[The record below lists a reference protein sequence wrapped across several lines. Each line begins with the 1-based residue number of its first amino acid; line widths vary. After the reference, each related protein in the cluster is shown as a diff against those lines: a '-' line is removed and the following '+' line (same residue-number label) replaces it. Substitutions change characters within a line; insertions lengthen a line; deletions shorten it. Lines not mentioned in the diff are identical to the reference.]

1 MSRFSLIVEQTSR
14 KLYLRPYVAHYIDT
28 LLGHLVHSLGKV
40 FHVAR
45 IDSSHRSSR
54 GGENIHVE
62 LGTKSVDL
70 LGSETRVREHS
81 ALLRDVRPV
90 ASGASLLQVLHEQ
103 STHILDALR
112 HCGAL
117 SLPLLEQHRI
127 VQNGGDD
134 ASAIQR
140 RTGPQAARA
149 DLQLLDG
156 VLALLRVGSDDRHDA
171 GSLSIETEVLR
182 EGESESHV
190 VAVRDELAEGV
201 GVVGDVSGAI
211 AKIGGIEKNDVVLL
225 LAELAQLVPLLV
237 RGIHSGRVMSAGVEH
252 EAGVIGSLADVV
264 QHALEVQD
272 RSLAIQV
279 GVVSGRKPGIAENG
293 VLVRP
298 GRIGE
303 VHLPHNVAVLQEL
316 SQKTERTRARDG
328 LSVRNHILLLVV
340 DLVAPGKLA
349 GRIVKQGNTDQR
361 GIFVIL
367 SAAQSL
373 LSLSHAGKNIG
384 LGSRQQ
390 SLTNLSML
398 VTVRTDTKNDLS
410 RILISIKLFL

>member
-1 MSRFSLIVEQTSR
+1 M
-14 KLYLRPYVAHYIDT
+14 
-28 LLGHLVHSLGKV
+28 
-40 FHVAR
+40 
-45 IDSSHRSSR
+45 
-54 GGENIHVE
+54 E